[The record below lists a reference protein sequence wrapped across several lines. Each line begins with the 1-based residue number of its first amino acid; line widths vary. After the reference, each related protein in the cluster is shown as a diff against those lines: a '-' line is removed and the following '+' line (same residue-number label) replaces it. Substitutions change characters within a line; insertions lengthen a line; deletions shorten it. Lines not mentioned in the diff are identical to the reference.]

1 MDAYQYISYRG
12 LDKAN
17 AYVDQEDVIKP
28 KPMEPI
34 KTDPIPY
41 ASHAEIR
48 RAMRSRMQRRI
59 ARGWLQG
66 AKKLSVE
73 VTEKPS
79 DPHSNNNNKHNR
91 KEQQWD

>member
-28 KPMEPI
+28 RPMEPI

-41 ASHAEIR
+41 VSHEEIR
-48 RAMRSRMQRRI
+48 RARKARMQRRI

-66 AKKLSVE
+66 AKKFSVA

-79 DPHSNNNNKHNR
+79 DPHSENNNKHNR
-91 KEQQWD
+91 KEQ

>member
-28 KPMEPI
+28 RPMEPI

-41 ASHAEIR
+41 ASHAEIKRAR
-48 RAMRSRMQRRI
+48 RERMQRRI

-79 DPHSNNNNKHNR
+79 DPHSNNNNEHNR